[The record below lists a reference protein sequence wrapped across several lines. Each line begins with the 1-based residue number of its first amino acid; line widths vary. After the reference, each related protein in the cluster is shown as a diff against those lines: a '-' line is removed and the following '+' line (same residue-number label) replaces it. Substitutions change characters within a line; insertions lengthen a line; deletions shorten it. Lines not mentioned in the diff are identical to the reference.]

1 MAQAV
6 DRFRIK
12 ETPERTQFIVENW
25 AKMSDYEMSVQLD
38 MSYQSVGHYRC
49 WLGFYR
55 PKHNTKDSAL
65 RAKVGE
71 MFFNG
76 YSLKD
81 IRTQMNIAPS
91 TVSKIIERYFLFKQ
105 LSLDTKVIVM
115 DSKA

>member
-6 DRFRIK
+6 DRFRIS
-12 ETPERTQFIVENW
+12 ETAERTQFIVENW
-25 AKMSDYEMSVQLD
+25 HKMSDAEMGSHLD
-38 MSYQSVGHYRC
+38 LSTQAVGAYRC

-55 PKHNTKDSAL
+55 PKHNSKDNGL

-71 MFFNG
+71 LYFNG
-76 YSLKD
+76 YAIKD
-81 IRTQMNIAPS
+81 IRIKMNIAPS

-115 DSKA
+115 ESKV